1 MSKENILVIS
11 DIHLGSPVCKT
22 DALLKVLEKED
33 FYKLIINGDL
43 LDNECFSRYKKKH
56 WKVLDAIRKVS
67 KKKEVI
73 LIAGNH
79 DKNSEVLAN
88 ILGIEFVHEYELTVN
103 EKHMLFLHLDIF
115 DTFIEKHPIITH
127 LADMIYSFF
136 QTYSKPI
143 SRWLKRNSKTFL
155 DVREKIKLRALKH
168 IENTQYD
175 AIFGGHVHYA
185 EEYFCTKMNKN
196 YYNTG
201 SFCDDPCHYLI
212 IDKDGNVTLKEI

>member
-43 LDNECFSRYKKKH
+43 LDNECFNRYKKKH
-56 WKVLDAIRKVS
+56 WKVLDAIRKLS

-79 DKNSEVLAN
+79 DKNSEGLAN

-115 DTFIEKHPIITH
+115 DTFICRII
-127 LADMIYSFF
+127 SPN
-136 QTYSKPI
+136 Q
-143 SRWLKRNSKTFL
+143 
-155 DVREKIKLRALKH
+155 KIATR
-168 IENTQYD
+168 
-175 AIFGGHVHYA
+175 
-185 EEYFCTKMNKN
+185 
-196 YYNTG
+196 
-201 SFCDDPCHYLI
+201 
-212 IDKDGNVTLKEI
+212 